1 MLRFLKE
8 LCYCIL
14 LMCVLFS
21 LQMLFSQTSSVKIVN
36 SITLPISYLVYNYL
50 DIENKVVKI
59 LITLITAYLSQK
71 IVSNFVGEVVT
82 INSNA
87 LLLVI
92 LAVSLILSV
101 LTYKQKK
108 TN

>member
-1 MLRFLKE
+1 MLRLLKD
-8 LCYCIL
+8 LCYSIL
-14 LMCVLFS
+14 LVCILFS

-36 SITLPISYLVYNYL
+36 SITLPISYLVYNHL

-59 LITLITAYLSQK
+59 SVTLITAYLSQK
-71 IVSNFVGEVVT
+71 VVSYFLGEVIT

-87 LLLVI
+87 ILLVV
-92 LAVSLILSV
+92 LVVSLILSV
-101 LTYKQKK
+101 LTYKQNK